1 MRTLPGEVLG
11 EISEVCK
18 GSSRE
23 ALVILGK
30 VIDIRD
36 PGEAL
41 QIVAPSTEE
50 AIDTPQLSDQEK
62 EEAPVILGQ
71 VIDISDPG
79 EALQIVAPS
88 TEEAIDTPQLSDQEK
103 EEALKLLKERNLLY
117 RIGDCFERS
126 GLAGEKRNGLIVY
139 ISVAS
144 GSRKDPYLCW

>member
-1 MRTLPGEVLG
+1 MDWVCKEEGENPPGEVLG

-30 VIDIRD
+30 VIDISD

-79 EALQIVAPS
+79 EALQKWPRQRRKQSI
-88 TEEAIDTPQLSDQEK
+88 
-103 EEALKLLKERNLLY
+103 LLNCLTR
-117 RIGDCFERS
+117 RR
-126 GLAGEKRNGLIVY
+126 KR
-139 ISVAS
+139 
-144 GSRKDPYLCW
+144 P